1 MPLVGI
7 MFGNIISSI
16 TAFIAYKEDLLQNLS
31 GWLQGDFSL
40 VMSGRYELL
49 YFSIP
54 TLIVAYLFAHR
65 FSIVAVKRLL
75 IFAFIT
81 GKCFVFAVIRHHYK
95 GRVCLPY

>member
-1 MPLVGI
+1 

-31 GWLQGDFSL
+31 GGYKGLSL

-65 FSIVAVKRLL
+65 FLLSGWGKILRL
-75 IFAFIT
+75 I
-81 GKCFVFAVIRHHYK
+81 
-95 GRVCLPY
+95 